1 MDNLKRIHDEKTMK
15 LVQSEENM
23 LYMKM
28 QRQLMDM
35 TNFTD
40 GTIFD
45 NILKINAEM
54 TKKMNLRVDLTTN
67 TAVADA
73 DLEENKATALERK
86 LDNYI

>member
-1 MDNLKRIHDEKTMK
+1 MK
-15 LVQSEENM
+15 LVKSEENA
-23 LYMKM
+23 LYMRM

-45 NILKINAEM
+45 NIIKINEEM
-54 TKKMNLRVDLTTN
+54 TKKMNLKVNLAAL
-67 TAVADA
+67 TAVADQ
-73 DLEENKATALERK
+73 DRKEDKNTALERK